1 MRALLLLLVLAA
13 LPGADLVFDQETITI
28 TPKTGDERA
37 IVTFPFR
44 NAGTQVLTITQID
57 ASCGCTNVDLDKRI
71 YQPGEKGELPV
82 IFDLNGLSGLQEKS
96 VQVSYDRGAM
106 ILLHVKALMAEAPAI
121 APTFLTWKVGAP
133 ATEQVAVITMPK
145 GVIEHAVEVISSSP
159 AISGKLYSRDDDTYA
174 LAVIPTSTTEATNV
188 MLTVK
193 TDLGRTLRVFASV
206 AP

>member
-1 MRALLLLLVLAA
+1 MRALLLLLLLAV
-13 LPGADLVFDQETITI
+13 LPGADLVFEQETITI
-28 TPKTGDERA
+28 TPKAGDDRA

-44 NAGTQVLTITQID
+44 NAGIQTLTITQID

-96 VQVSYDRGAM
+96 IQVYYDRGAM
-106 ILLHVKALMAEAPAI
+106 ILLHVKALLAEAPTI

-133 ATEQVAVITMPK
+133 ATEQVAVVTLPT
-145 GVIEHAVEVISSSP
+145 GVVERVTEVTTSSP
-159 AISGKLYSRDDDTYA
+159 EVTATLYPRDQDYAITVKPA
-174 LAVIPTSTTEATNV
+174 STATATNV
-188 MLTVK
+188 MITVK
-193 TDLGRTLRVFASV
+193 TDLGRSMRVFASV